1 MWLAALLKN
10 EMDERRL
17 TQEQIAA
24 ATGVSQP
31 AVSKWVRAANLPDPR
46 QALRLAVLL
55 QRDPLDF
62 LGRLWPEFNEHD
74 RLGELRV
81 LLTDLSDE
89 ELSAV
94 VKAVRAYL
102 GSVPPGSEPGV
113 SQPRSVGRTRR
124 AR

>member
-1 MWLAALLKN
+1 MGTHSPAMWLAALLKN
-10 EMDERRL
+10 EMDQRRL

-74 RLGELRV
+74 RLAELRV
-81 LLTDLSDE
+81 LLAGASPEQVERVTRI
-89 ELSAV
+89 
-94 VKAVRAYL
+94 VRAVL
-102 GSVPPGSEPGV
+102 RDAPGEAD
-113 SQPRSVGRTRR
+113 RVG
-124 AR
+124 